1 MTKSGA
7 SALAFAEP
15 ILLAIETAG
24 SRCSAAVAR
33 AGRVLAAESRSLRHG
48 HGEVLMPMVDRV
60 MTEAALSP
68 RDLDIVA
75 AAIGPGGFTGIRVGL
90 AAARGIALATG
101 ARLIGVSGFAAVAHG
116 LGGERG
122 LGAATGASLLVALD
136 SRREDLYVQLLALN
150 DKAPLAQPWAALPD
164 DLRRLVGEARVSMP
178 PLLIVG
184 PLLIAGDAAD
194 AAAAAL
200 QGCIAVDVVPD
211 SPPDAIGVVAAAL
224 QQARSAPADAP
235 VRPLY
240 LRAPDVTLPKPR
252 AIPAPAR
259 P

>member
-1 MTKSGA
+1 
-7 SALAFAEP
+7 
-15 ILLAIETAG
+15 
-24 SRCSAAVAR
+24 
-33 AGRVLAAESRSLRHG
+33 LRHG
-48 HGEVLMPMVDRV
+48 HGEALMPMVHRV

-101 ARLIGVSGFAAVAHG
+101 ARLIGVSGFAAVAHALARAG
-116 LGGERG
+116 RIGTGNRG
-122 LGAATGASLLVALD
+122 TVLVALD
-136 SRREDLYVQLLALN
+136 SRREDLYLQLFAL
-150 DKAPLAQPWAALPD
+150 DDFAPLAQPRAVLPEQ
-164 DLRRLVGEARVSMP
+164 LCEYVGEGPASA
-178 PLLIVG
+178 

-194 AAAAAL
+194 AAASAL
-200 QGCIAVDVVPD
+200 QGRIGFDVVPG

-224 QQARSAPADAP
+224 QAARSAPPDPP

-240 LRAPDVTLPKPR
+240 LRPPDVTLPKPR
-252 AIPAPAR
+252 GIPAPAR